1 MPRVPPRIEPLTTLR
16 PGAVN
21 RRLRPRSRLENPAE
35 KAGGQEA
42 PMTADERCQL
52 TLAFARV
59 LYVNGQATEQTVSAA
74 ERLARALGLRA
85 TILPQWG
92 VLDLL
97 IDDRQ
102 GNPTAQVA
110 ADPAGV
116 EMDRVA
122 SAMRA
127 IDAIEQGRLAPGA
140 ATKTIV
146 EISRSAPAPTWL
158 FAFAAATGAVALAVI
173 FGVQHISAAALIFVS
188 AGAGAFLR
196 RALGRL
202 STNLLLQPF
211 CAAILAGIV
220 GALAVRYDLSSS
232 LRLVAVCPCMVLVPG
247 PHFLNGALDL
257 INGRISLGAAR
268 LIYAG
273 LIVVAILAGLLLGLA
288 LLGVS
293 LPTDPTGRAIP
304 LWQDVIAAGV
314 AVAAYSVF
322 FSTPLYML
330 PWPIAVGM
338 FAHALRWAAVTQFGF
353 GAATGAL
360 VACIAVALILTP
372 ISRRSHM
379 PFAAIGFAAVVSM
392 MPGVYLFRMAS
403 GLLQIASGS
412 PTTLDMLSATTA
424 DGLIAAMIILAM
436 SFGLIVPKLAVD
448 YLADHLP
455 RTAN

>member
-1 MPRVPPRIEPLTTLR
+1 
-16 PGAVN
+16 
-21 RRLRPRSRLENPAE
+21 
-35 KAGGQEA
+35 
-42 PMTADERCQL
+42 MTADERSQL
-52 TLAFARV
+52 ILAFARV

-85 TILPQWG
+85 TILPHWG
-92 VLDLL
+92 ALDLL
-97 IDDRQ
+97 IDDKQ
-102 GNPTAQVA
+102 GILTAQIA

-122 SAMRA
+122 SAMQA
-127 IDAIEQGRLAPGA
+127 IDAIESGRLTPGA
-140 ATKTIV
+140 AMKVIAN
-146 EISRSAPAPTWL
+146 ISRSAPAPTWL
-158 FAFAAATGAVALAVI
+158 FAFAAAAGAVALAVI

-202 STNLLLQPF
+202 STNLLLQPL
-211 CAAILAGIV
+211 CAAVLGGIV

-268 LIYAG
+268 LIYAA

-322 FSTPLYML
+322 FSTPLRML
-330 PWPIAVGM
+330 PWPVAVGM
-338 FAHALRWAAVTQFGF
+338 FAHALRWAATIQFGF

-360 VACIAVALILTP
+360 VACVAVALILTP
-372 ISRRSHM
+372 VSRRTHM
-379 PFAAIGFAAVVSM
+379 PFAAIGFASVVSM
-392 MPGVYLFRMAS
+392 MPGIYLFRMAS

-424 DGLIAAMIILAM
+424 DGLLAAMIILAM

-448 YLADHLP
+448 YLADHLLRARP
-455 RTAN
+455 